1 MTKQLI
7 PLALGGLAIGTTEFV
22 MMGLLPSIAKDF
34 HISIPEVGYVISAY
48 ALGVVIG
55 APLLTALGSSMPPK
69 RLLVLLMVIFSVF
82 NTLSAFAPNNMV
94 LFCTRLLA
102 GLPHGAFFGVGSVVA
117 SRLAAPGKQ
126 AQAIATM
133 FAGLT
138 IANLLTVPLGTYLG
152 QYYSWRYAL
161 GGVGGV
167 GVLTLAAIHF
177 FLPALPAQPTG
188 SLRAQL
194 ALFGRLTTWLIILIT
209 AIGTGG
215 LFCWVSYIAPLMTE
229 VTRFP
234 AAYVPYIM
242 MLVGLGMFVGNV
254 VGGKLADRLSPIT
267 ACLLLLLAMAATL
280 LGIFFASTY
289 QLPSLALTFLAGSC
303 SLALAAPI
311 QILMIQSSEGAE
323 LLGASLTQAA
333 FNMGNALG
341 AFLGGLP
348 IAMGYGYTS
357 PALVGVG
364 LALGGAGFAYVLRRL
379 SRQLQVTAPSLGV
392 AAGTS
397 AVS

>member
-1 MTKQLI
+1 LGSYIFFTFVNKNLL

-22 MMGLLPSIAKDF
+22 MMGLLPSIAHDF
-34 HISIPEVGYVISAY
+34 RVTIPEVGYVISAY

-55 APLLTALGSSMPPK
+55 APLLTVLGRSLPPK
-69 RLLVLLMVIFSVF
+69 RLLALLMVLFTVF
-82 NTLSAFAPNNMV
+82 NTLSAFAPNNTV
-94 LFCTRLLA
+94 LFITRLLA

-161 GGVGGV
+161 GGVGAV
-167 GVLTLAAIHF
+167 GLLTLTAIHF
-177 FLPALPAQPTG
+177 FLPALPVQQAGNWQSELT
-188 SLRAQL
+188 LFKRAE
-194 ALFGRLTTWLIILIT
+194 TWLIILLT
-209 AIGTGG
+209 AVGTGG
-215 LFCWVSYIAPLMTE
+215 MFCWVSYIAPLMTE
-229 VTRFP
+229 VSRFP
-234 AAYVPYIM
+234 ASYVPYIM

-254 VGGKLADRLSPIT
+254 VGGKLADRFSPLT
-267 ACLLLLLAMAATL
+267 AAISLLLAMAATL
-280 LGIFFASTY
+280 LSIFFVSEN
-289 QLPSLALTFLAGSC
+289 QVLSLGLTFLAGGFA
-303 SLALAAPI
+303 LALAAPI
-311 QILMIQSSEGAE
+311 QILMIQSSKGAE
-323 LLGASLTQAA
+323 MLGASITQAA

-348 IAMGYGYTS
+348 IAAGYGYNS

-364 LALGGAGFAYVLRRL
+364 LALAGTGFAYVLTRVA
-379 SRQLQVTAPSLGV
+379 SREPV
-392 AAGTS
+392 AAV
-397 AVS
+397 AA

>member
-1 MTKQLI
+1 VNKKLI
-7 PLALGGLAIGTTEFV
+7 PLSLGGLAIGTTEFV
-22 MMGLLPSIAKDF
+22 MMGLLPSIATDF
-34 HISIPEVGYVISAY
+34 HISIPEAGYVISAY

-55 APLLTALGSSMPPK
+55 APLLTMLGSAMPPK
-69 RLLVLLMVIFSVF
+69 RLLVLLMVTFSIF
-82 NTLSAFAPNNMV
+82 NTLSAFAPNNTV
-94 LFCTRLLA
+94 LFITRLLS

-117 SRLAAPGKQ
+117 SRLAEKGKQ
-126 AQAIATM
+126 AQAISVM

-152 QYYSWRYAL
+152 QHFSWRYAL

-167 GVLTLAAIHF
+167 GVLTLLAIHF
-177 FLPALPAQPTG
+177 FLPALPAQQAASFRTEM
-188 SLRAQL
+188 
-194 ALFGRLTTWLIILIT
+194 ALFKRLTTWLIILIT

-229 VTRFP
+229 VSRFP

-254 VGGKLADRLSPIT
+254 VGGKLADQLSPVT
-267 ACLLLLLAMAATL
+267 ACLVLLLAMAATL
-280 LGIFFASTY
+280 LGIYFVSEH
-289 QLPSLALTFLAGSC
+289 QIPSLLLTFLAGSW
-303 SLALAAPI
+303 SLAIAAPI
-311 QILMIQSSEGAE
+311 QILMIQSSKGAE
-323 LLGASLTQAA
+323 MLGASVTQAA

-348 IAMGYGYTS
+348 IAAGYGYTS

-364 LALGGAGFAYVLRRL
+364 LALAGAGFAYMLRNVSRRQPLAVL
-379 SRQLQVTAPSLGV
+379 QPVV
-392 AAGTS
+392 AS
-397 AVS
+397 AV

>member
-1 MTKQLI
+1 VNTKLF

-22 MMGLLPSIAKDF
+22 MMGLLPSIAQDF
-34 HISIPEVGYVISAY
+34 RVSIPEVGYVISAY

-55 APLLTALGSSMPPK
+55 APLLTVLGRSLEPK
-69 RLLVLLMVIFSVF
+69 RLLLLLMLLFTVF
-82 NTLSAFAPNNMV
+82 NTLSAFAPNNTA
-94 LFCTRLLA
+94 LFFTRLLA

-117 SRLAAPGKQ
+117 SRLAEKGKQ
-126 AQAIATM
+126 AQAISTM

-152 QYYSWRYAL
+152 QHYSWRYAL

-167 GVLTLAAIHF
+167 GLLTLAAIYLV
-177 FLPALPAQPTG
+177 LPALPVQQAGNWQG
-188 SLRAQL
+188 EL
-194 ALFGRLTTWLIILIT
+194 ALFKRLETWLIILLT

-215 LFCWVSYIAPLMTE
+215 MFCWVSYIAPLMTE
-229 VTRFP
+229 VSHFP
-234 AAYVPYIM
+234 ASYVPYIM

-254 VGGKLADRLSPIT
+254 VGGKLADRFSPLT
-267 ACLLLLLAMAATL
+267 AATSLLLAMGGTL
-280 LGIFFASTY
+280 LAIYFASSN
-289 QLPSLALTFLAGSC
+289 QVLSLALTFLAGSF

-311 QILMIQSSEGAE
+311 QILMIQSSKGAE
-323 LLGASLTQAA
+323 MLGASITQAA

-348 IAMGYGYTS
+348 IALGYGYTS

-364 LALGGAGFAYVLRRL
+364 LALVGAGFAYVLARV
-379 SRQLQVTAPSLGV
+379 SSGQPVAPATPV
-392 AAGTS
+392 AAG

>member
-1 MTKQLI
+1 VPNTFLVNKQLV

-22 MMGLLPSIAKDF
+22 MMGLLPSIATDF
-34 HISIPEVGYVISAY
+34 RISIPQAGYVISAY

-55 APLLTALGSSMPPK
+55 APLLTMLGRNVPPK
-69 RLLVLLMVIFSVF
+69 RLLVMLMAVFTVF
-82 NTLSAFAPNNMV
+82 NVLSAFAPNNTV

-117 SRLAAPGKQ
+117 SQLAARGKQ

-161 GGVGGV
+161 AGVGALGL
-167 GVLTLAAIHF
+167 LTLLAIHF
-177 FLPALPAQPTG
+177 FLPALPVQQAG
-188 SLRAQL
+188 DAGAER
-194 ALFGRLTTWLIILIT
+194 RLLTRINTWLIILIT

-215 LFCWVSYIAPLMTE
+215 LFCWVSYIAPLMTD
-229 VTRFP
+229 VSRFP
-234 AAYVPYIM
+234 PAYVPYIM

-254 VGGKLADRLSPIT
+254 VGGKLADRVSPLT
-267 ACLLLLLAMAATL
+267 ACFVLLLAMATTL
-280 LGIFFASTY
+280 LGIFLGSEN
-289 QLPSLALTFLAGSC
+289 QVLSLVLTFIAGSC

-311 QILMIQSSEGAE
+311 QILMIQSSRGAE
-323 LLGASLTQAA
+323 MLGASVTQAA
-333 FNMGNALG
+333 FNIGNALG

-348 IAMGYGYTS
+348 LAMGYSYTS

-364 LALGGAGFAYVLRRL
+364 MALVGAGLAQVLARVVRRQPL
-379 SRQLQVTAPSLGV
+379 EV
-392 AAGTS
+392 A
-397 AVS
+397 